1 MTTASEYGPVT
12 PIRRPGLPLDSA
24 IPPKPPYQDNAIPMP
39 KPVPGSP
46 SVPPRPLY
54 PDNALPMPKPV
65 PLPGVPPKPPY
76 PVNPVPVP
84 KPPVNGTPV
93 TPKPPVVDPGTGPGT
108 GRPPVTVPP
117 GTQGQP
123 PGTPGSLG
131 LDFMRQVTPNE
142 LVANQLNN
150 LLSSDSRY
158 IQNARQRGREFA
170 ASRGNLNSS
179 IGAGASERAAIEAG
193 LPIAESDAG
202 VYRQANQGNFES
214 LNQLRQMRTA
224 AELDNWLASENYTRD
239 FNERL
244 ATLAIESGADMLTYI
259 TQRAMED
266 PAVWTPDV
274 ISGYNNFFNLN
285 FRDMFGNFF
294 SGPGGD

>member
-1 MTTASEYGPVT
+1 MTIASEYGPVT
-12 PIRRPGLPLDSA
+12 PIRRPVGPLLGLDSA
-24 IPPKPPYQDNAIPMP
+24 
-39 KPVPGSP
+39 
-46 SVPPRPLY
+46 
-54 PDNALPMPKPV
+54 
-65 PLPGVPPKPPY
+65 VPPKPPY
-76 PVNPVPVP
+76 PGGPTPLPKPVPGFPVKPPYQDGPTPLPKPVPGIPP
-84 KPPVNGTPV
+84 KPPYPGGPIPLPKPV
-93 TPKPPVVDPGTGPGT
+93 PGGPNVPPKPPYPEAGSPTNPT
-108 GRPPVTVPP
+108 PTPP
-117 GTQGQP
+117 GTAGGP

-142 LVANQLNN
+142 LVANQLND
-150 LLSSDSRY
+150 LLSADSRY

-202 VYRQANQGNFES
+202 VYRDANAGNFAA

-224 AELDNWLASENYTRD
+224 AELDNWLSSENYTRE
-239 FNERL
+239 FNGRL
-244 ATLAIESGADMLTYI
+244 AMLPIESGADMLAYI

-274 ISGYNNFFNLN
+274 ISGFNNFFNLN
-285 FRDMFGNFF
+285 FQDMFSNFF
-294 SGPGGD
+294 SGGGNG